1 MSYPN
6 TTEFL
11 KGLFAQG
18 ANIMDLQSKQGADL
32 LDAMRS
38 DLNPA
43 KVEAVTTNDDGSEAF
58 HMVRT
63 YRESTQ
69 EIEVQQPR
77 ERWTNATHHSLG
89 NGCYQ
94 SRRQGGAQ

>member
-1 MSYPN
+1 MSTDYPN
-6 TTEFL
+6 TSEFL

-18 ANIMDLQSKQGADL
+18 ASIMSLQSKQGADL

-43 KVEAVTTNDDGSEAF
+43 KVEAVTTADDGPY
-58 HMVRT
+58 MVRT